1 MHRCAIPVASLIM
14 LPAILQAPANAANR
28 INNLER
34 KLKTA
39 KDEVCRPGRA
49 NPLLL
54 GAIHIQ

>member
-1 MHRCAIPVASLIM
+1 M